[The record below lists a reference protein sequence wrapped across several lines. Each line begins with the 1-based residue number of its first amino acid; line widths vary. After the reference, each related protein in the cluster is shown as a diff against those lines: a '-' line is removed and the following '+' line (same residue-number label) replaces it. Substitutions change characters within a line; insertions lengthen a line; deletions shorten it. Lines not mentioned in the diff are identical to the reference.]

1 MNYLIK
7 NRQRWAEYDSE
18 HQSLL
23 SLLADMFTRR
33 LQNADDLFP
42 KHNTSAEVRTGA
54 NAAIFPLTISAAGA
68 GGKTSLLLHLAKESR
83 AQGMSTLVT
92 TTTHMFLPESSLTTS
107 LPCDHTP
114 YAESSPARENIA
126 CFTGASVFSETE
138 AAPSSPEIIW
148 LGLPVEPEIREGNWI
163 KCHAPSP
170 ETLETCRQNHAITL
184 IEADGSRRLPI
195 KVPGK
200 QEPVIPDFTHIILV
214 VYGLSALGQPFRQV
228 CQRWELLNAA
238 VLNSADLSAVIHQA
252 DRTGPGESAYA
263 QCNFPCDTAA
273 VTPRF
278 MGTLMR
284 EYYIKPLSQ
293 NYPKACI
300 LPVWNQADTF
310 RMVQAAKE
318 AAHWCGCDIQLI
330 THFSSDKNYF

>member
-7 NRQRWAEYDSE
+7 NRQQWAEYDSE

-54 NAAIFPLTISAAGA
+54 DPAFFPLTISAVGA

-126 CFTGASVFSETE
+126 CFTGASVFYEAE
-138 AAPSSPEIIW
+138 AAPFSPGITW
-148 LGLPVEPEIREGNWI
+148 LGLPVEPKIREGNWI

-170 ETLETCRQNHAITL
+170 RILETCRQNHEITL

-214 VYGLSALGQPFRQV
+214 VYGLSALGQPLRQI
-228 CQRWELLNAA
+228 CQRWELVNSA
-238 VLNSADLSAVIHQA
+238 VLNSV
-252 DRTGPGESAYA
+252 T
-263 QCNFPCDTAA
+263 PCDVSCEEAA